1 VPLDDIEPGVLR
13 FVDEYIESFVAWDA
27 IAYFHENPDVERKA
41 AGVALDIGRRPEQ
54 VVPVLEVLRD
64 KGVLA
69 DDSES
74 GDEPSFRYSAPESF
88 REATEAFLAA
98 TRDRTN
104 RLAIVGKVLQK
115 ESRRR

>member
-13 FVDEYIESFVAWDA
+13 FVDEYIDSFVAWDA
-27 IAYFHENPDVERKA
+27 IAYFHENPEVERKA
-41 AGVALDIGRRPEQ
+41 PGVAIDIGRRAEQ
-54 VVPVLEVLRD
+54 VVPVLEELRE

-69 DDSES
+69 DDSE
-74 GDEPSFRYSAPESF
+74 GGAEPSYRYIAPESF
-88 REATEAFLAA
+88 REATDAFLAA
-98 TRDRTN
+98 TKDRTN